1 MNIADSNVFIP
12 CNCILEVELKNRYI
26 EEYEIDINIPVKTYY
41 QLLCYIDLLNKADS
55 QQEQIT
61 YFINASKLILKQ
73 ADKKINTNWIIDN
86 ISPDNQ
92 FKMIEEII
100 NAIAEMLQDSC
111 LILPDIEPAQKAAKT
126 EYEKDRRK
134 IQEQINRYNS
144 TLKSRTKINLMDEVA
159 FLTTKT
165 SNSYK
170 DIMDMPILV
179 FKDLIKTVILQEL
192 RTDDD
197 YNLAYLK
204 NECEE
209 FKIELNNG
217 KADVKPE
224 PKGADT
230 AKLKYLL
237 SL

>member
-1 MNIADSNVFIP
+1 
-12 CNCILEVELKNRYI
+12 
-26 EEYEIDINIPVKTYY
+26 
-41 QLLCYIDLLNKADS
+41 
-55 QQEQIT
+55 
-61 YFINASKLILKQ
+61 
-73 ADKKINTNWIIDN
+73 
-86 ISPDNQ
+86 
-92 FKMIEEII
+92 
-100 NAIAEMLQDSC
+100 
-111 LILPDIEPAQKAAKT
+111 
-126 EYEKDRRK
+126 
-134 IQEQINRYNS
+134 
-144 TLKSRTKINLMDEVA
+144 MDEVA

-217 KADVKPE
+217 KADVKPK